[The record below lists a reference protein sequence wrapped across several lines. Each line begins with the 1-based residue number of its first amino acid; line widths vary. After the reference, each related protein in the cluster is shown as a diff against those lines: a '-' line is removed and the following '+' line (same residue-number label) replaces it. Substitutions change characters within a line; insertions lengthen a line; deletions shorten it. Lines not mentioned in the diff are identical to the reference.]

1 MKNTL
6 KVLFALIVII
16 IISVAVLL
24 IQHDKQ
30 NKTSDSGGKNTVQE
44 KEKSDQQKAEELA
57 EKMKPKI
64 EEDLHEMDINQ
75 FIKDITFK
83 KGVTISPMGYI
94 IVKGYVNDEPE
105 KFNFSASLK
114 YRSNEIS
121 SMSYSYELSIRFRDW
136 EKYKDE
142 PELKEN
148 FLKSLPKKER
158 EQYLKDIG
166 EKE

>member
-6 KVLFALIVII
+6 KLVSVLVVII
-16 IISVAVLL
+16 IVSVTSL
-24 IQHDKQ
+24 ITQHNKQ
-30 NKTSDSGGKNTVQE
+30 SKTNDVV
-44 KEKSDQQKAEELA
+44 KEKSDQEKAEELA

-64 EEDLHEMDINQ
+64 EECLRKEDIHH
-75 FIKDITFK
+75 FIKTITFK
-83 KGVTISPMGYI
+83 KRVTIDPMGYI
-94 IVKGYVNDEPE
+94 VIRGYINDEPE
-105 KFNFSASLK
+105 KYEFSASLK
-114 YRSNEIS
+114 YRTKEIG

-148 FLKSLPKKER
+148 FLKNLSKKER

-166 EKE
+166 EKVK

>member
-6 KVLFALIVII
+6 KLVSVLVVII
-16 IISVAVLL
+16 IVSVTSL
-24 IQHDKQ
+24 ITQH
-30 NKTSDSGGKNTVQE
+30 NKESKSNDVV
-44 KEKSDQQKAEELA
+44 KEKSDQEKAEELA

-64 EEDLHEMDINQ
+64 EECLRKEDIHH
-75 FIKDITFK
+75 FIKTITFK
-83 KGVTISPMGYI
+83 KRVTIDPMGYI
-94 IVKGYVNDEPE
+94 VIRGYINGEPE
-105 KFNFSASLK
+105 KYEFSASLK
-114 YRSNEIS
+114 YRTKEIS

-148 FLKSLPKKER
+148 FLKDLSKKER

-166 EKE
+166 EKVK

>member
-1 MKNTL
+1 MKNTIKL
-6 KVLFALIVII
+6 VSVLVVII
-16 IISVAVLL
+16 IVSVTSL
-24 IQHDKQ
+24 ITQHNKQ
-30 NKTSDSGGKNTVQE
+30 SKTNDVV
-44 KEKSDQQKAEELA
+44 KEKSDQEKAEELA

-64 EEDLHEMDINQ
+64 EECLRKEDIHH
-75 FIKDITFK
+75 FIKTITFK
-83 KGVTISPMGYI
+83 KRVTIDPMGYI
-94 IVKGYVNDEPE
+94 VIRGYINDEPE
-105 KFNFSASLK
+105 KYEFSASLK
-114 YRSNEIS
+114 YRTKEIG

-148 FLKSLPKKER
+148 FLKNLSKKER

>member
-1 MKNTL
+1 MKNTIKL
-6 KVLFALIVII
+6 VSVLVVII
-16 IISVAVLL
+16 IVSVTSL
-24 IQHDKQ
+24 ITQHNKQ
-30 NKTSDSGGKNTVQE
+30 SKSNDVV
-44 KEKSDQQKAEELA
+44 KEKSDQEKAEELA

-64 EEDLHEMDINQ
+64 EESLRKEDIHH
-75 FIKDITFK
+75 FIKTITFK
-83 KGVTISPMGYI
+83 KRVTIDPMGYI
-94 IVKGYVNDEPE
+94 VIRGYINDEPE
-105 KFNFSASLK
+105 KYEFSASLK
-114 YRSNEIS
+114 YRTKEIG

-148 FLKSLPKKER
+148 FLKNLSKKER

>member
-1 MKNTL
+1 MKNTIKL
-6 KVLFALIVII
+6 VSVLVVII
-16 IISVAVLL
+16 IVSVTSL
-24 IQHDKQ
+24 ITQHNKQ
-30 NKTSDSGGKNTVQE
+30 SKSNDVV
-44 KEKSDQQKAEELA
+44 KEKSDQEKAEELA

-64 EEDLHEMDINQ
+64 EECLRKEDIHH
-75 FIKDITFK
+75 FIKTITFK
-83 KGVTISPMGYI
+83 KRVTIDPMGYI
-94 IVKGYVNDEPE
+94 VIRGYINDEPE
-105 KFNFSASLK
+105 KYEFSASLK
-114 YRSNEIS
+114 YRTKEIG

-148 FLKSLPKKER
+148 FLKNLSKKER

>member
-6 KVLFALIVII
+6 KLVSVLVVII
-16 IISVAVLL
+16 IVSVTSL
-24 IQHDKQ
+24 ITQHNKQ
-30 NKTSDSGGKNTVQE
+30 SKTNDVV
-44 KEKSDQQKAEELA
+44 KEKSDQEKAEELA

-64 EEDLHEMDINQ
+64 EECLRKEDIHH
-75 FIKDITFK
+75 FIKTITFK
-83 KGVTISPMGYI
+83 KRVTIDPMGYI
-94 IVKGYVNDEPE
+94 VIRGYINDEPE
-105 KFNFSASLK
+105 KYEFSASLK
-114 YRSNEIS
+114 YRTKEIG

-148 FLKSLPKKER
+148 FLKDLSKKER

-166 EKE
+166 EKVK

>member
-16 IISVAVLL
+16 IISVLVLL
-24 IQHDKQ
+24 NQHDKQ
-30 NKTSDSGGKNTVQE
+30 NKTSDSGGKDTVQE
-44 KEKSDQQKAEELA
+44 KKKSDQQKAEEFA
-57 EKMKPKI
+57 DKMKPKI
-64 EEDLHEMDINQ
+64 EEDLYEMDIHH
-75 FIKDITFK
+75 FIKNITFK
-83 KGVTISPMGYI
+83 KEVTISPMGYI
-94 IVKGYVNDEPE
+94 VVEGYINDEPE

-114 YRSNEIS
+114 YRTNEIS
-121 SMSYSYELSIRFRDW
+121 SMSYSYELSTRFRDW

-142 PELKEN
+142 PQLKEN
-148 FLKSLPKKER
+148 FLKSLSKKER